1 MGYESLIAIYDEAIK
16 LAMDEEFSEPT
27 ECPNDG
33 TILIKNSAG
42 VLHCKFDGFVWNGIN
57 NGSEV

>member
-1 MGYESLIAIYDEAIK
+1 MAYESLIAIYKEAAEQYQK
-16 LAMDEEFSEPT
+16 YRFETPT

-33 TILIKNSAG
+33 TILVRNSAG
-42 VLHCKFDGFVWNGIN
+42 ILHCKFDGFVWNGIN